1 MTKHLNQA
9 IPNSFIKLNSFFKL
23 IAKPIIEII
32 DANTHDLFVQY
43 PSEVQFH
50 LYVSGKETQ

>member
-1 MTKHLNQA
+1 MTKHLFRIALLNLIA
-9 IPNSFIKLNSFFKL
+9 FLSF